1 MRVSGGIFLK
11 KTNILLFTSVLCLG
25 CSGIYYAN
33 QPKIQISDTPRKQ
46 QEAKQEKKVE
56 KEKEITAL
64 FQLEKTETPQKRTIT
79 SISMKAGFYDLN
91 GSIYFFDE
99 LGIPHT
105 GFITYQG
112 NTYYLI
118 GKEGLAHGFQTIDDQ
133 IYYFDA
139 DGIMKTGLQTIEE
152 KNYYFDEQGK
162 LQTGFISIEDKI
174 RYFTSSGEKT
184 GFITIGTDTFYVDS
198 NRGRLTSFQI
208 IQNHEYYFNN
218 NGVMQIG
225 FQNID
230 QKDYYFDESGKRKT
244 GWIEKEDG
252 TYYLSDTTLAKG
264 FTTIDDQTYYFDTEG
279 KRQSG
284 FQTID
289 QNTYYFKEDGTMTKG
304 SLILDDKH
312 YYFNQEGISQIG
324 LIKEN
329 DRTYYITEDHLLKT
343 GFQEIDGK
351 TYYFDDSGN
360 MMTGFQTINNQTYYF
375 HTDGVMATG
384 ELQLIDKKYTF
395 NDQGVLIKEEEL
407 GKTFFHSDGSIL
419 ATNAK
424 KVIDV
429 SKFQGDIDWEAVK
442 NSDVDGAILRLGFG
456 SYSLDSKFVQNLNEV
471 KRLGIPYGI
480 YLYSY
485 AVDSA
490 GAMSEADFVLSMLNQ
505 YQIEPDL
512 GVYYDIESNDIT
524 SYLTI
529 MHYEEI
535 IPTFLQKVRTSGY
548 KTQVYTY
555 KSLANEKLYSDKLK
569 KEITWIAQYN
579 DRCTWDGYYEGWQYT
594 SSGNVPGIYGNVDIS
609 IFGNFVR

>member
-1 MRVSGGIFLK
+1 MSVSSLVSF
-11 KTNILLFTSVLCLG
+11 SVATYSTTQVTATWTWPSKG
-25 CSGIYYAN
+25 PYSGIA
-33 QPKIQISDTPRKQ
+33 IC
-46 QEAKQEKKVE
+46 
-56 KEKEITAL
+56 
-64 FQLEKTETPQKRTIT
+64 
-79 SISMKAGFYDLN
+79 G
-91 GSIYFFDE
+91 
-99 LGIPHT
+99 
-105 GFITYQG
+105 
-112 NTYYLI
+112 
-118 GKEGLAHGFQTIDDQ
+118 
-133 IYYFDA
+133 
-139 DGIMKTGLQTIEE
+139 KTGGYPANIGDSRLYTGAGSNHNLGAKTSAIIGGLQP
-152 KNYYFDEQGK
+152 
-162 LQTGFISIEDKI
+162 
-174 RYFTSSGEKT
+174 
-184 GFITIGTDTFYVDS
+184 
-198 NRGRLTSFQI
+198 
-208 IQNHEYYFNN
+208 
-218 NGVMQIG
+218 
-225 FQNID
+225 
-230 QKDYYFDESGKRKT
+230 
-244 GWIEKEDG
+244 
-252 TYYLSDTTLAKG
+252 
-264 FTTIDDQTYYFDTEG
+264 
-279 KRQSG
+279 
-284 FQTID
+284 
-289 QNTYYFKEDGTMTKG
+289 
-304 SLILDDKH
+304 
-312 YYFNQEGISQIG
+312 
-324 LIKEN
+324 
-329 DRTYYITEDHLLKT
+329 
-343 GFQEIDGK
+343 GK

-360 MMTGFQTINNQTYYF
+360 MITGFQTINNQTYYF
-375 HTDGVMATG
+375 HTDGVMAKG

-395 NDQGVLIKEEEL
+395 NDQGVLIQEEEL

-490 GAMSEADFVLSMLNQ
+490 GAISEADFVLSMLNQ

-512 GVYYDIESNDIT
+512 GIYYDIESNDIT
-524 SYLTI
+524 SYLTV